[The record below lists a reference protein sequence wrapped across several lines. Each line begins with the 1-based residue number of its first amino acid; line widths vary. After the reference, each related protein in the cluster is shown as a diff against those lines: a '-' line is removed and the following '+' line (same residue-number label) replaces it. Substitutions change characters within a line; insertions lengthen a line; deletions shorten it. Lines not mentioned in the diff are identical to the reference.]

1 MKSMKNLPEASP
13 KALSEMIMA
22 VPNRVVSMALS
33 KKEAVQMTLFA
44 MGAGESISQEEYPG
58 DALYYVVEGTLLLEK
73 QGTTQKLSKGA
84 CLAVAAGI
92 PHSLAAPDGVKYL
105 QIIF

>member
-1 MKSMKNLPEASP
+1 MNSMKNLPETSP
-13 KALSEMIMA
+13 KALSEMIA
-22 VPNRVVSMALS
+22 AAPNRVVSMALS

-73 QGTTQKLSKGA
+73 QGKMERISRGA
-84 CLAVAAGI
+84 CLAVAAGML
-92 PHSLAAPDGVKYL
+92 HGLAAPDGVKYL